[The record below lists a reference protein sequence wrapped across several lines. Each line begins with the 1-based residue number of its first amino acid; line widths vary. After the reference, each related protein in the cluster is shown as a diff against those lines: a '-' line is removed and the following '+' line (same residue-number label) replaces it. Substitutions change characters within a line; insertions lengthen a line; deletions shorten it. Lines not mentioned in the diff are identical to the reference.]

1 MYLLIKIKEVDME
14 QNIRNYE
21 ETDIDL
27 SRYVQVI
34 AKRKKTLIAV
44 FLLTLAIGVVYIL
57 FSPKIYRVSMMI
69 QPPVTGPSLTGAN
82 DLEPA
87 ENLKGLIVNG
97 AYNEELKRILNVD
110 LDKNGLD
117 LKVVIPSKTNIL
129 QISVDLE
136 EKKKALGISLLRNLS
151 NLISD
156 SYARNIDA
164 KASDIANQIKL
175 NERAILN
182 AREKAESLRA
192 QISEIEEREDKLR
205 DEIKSININT
215 AQILEKR
222 EKTLRENSATESAA
236 TLLLANYIQ
245 NNSSY
250 LNQVNNQ
257 SSDLSIR
264 KVNLNLELKSIGNQI
279 NNFQTEIDRL
289 NISKSFIANLKI
301 IAQPRV
307 LPDPVSPNKKRILAV
322 SIVMGLFLGALAIFL
337 QEFWANNLLK
347 K

>member
-1 MYLLIKIKEVDME
+1 ME

-21 ETDIDL
+21 EADIDL
-27 SRYVQVI
+27 SRYIQII

-44 FLLTLAIGVVYIL
+44 FLLTLAIGVAYIL

-117 LKVVIPSKTNIL
+117 LKVVIPNKTNIL

-164 KASDIANQIKL
+164 KINDINNQIKL
-175 NERAILN
+175 NERAILG
-182 AREKAESLRA
+182 ARERSKSLQD
-192 QISEIEEREDKLR
+192 QIKELDTREEKLKEEIAA
-205 DEIKSININT
+205 INLNT
-215 AQILEKR
+215 KQILKKR
-222 EKTLRENSATESAA
+222 EGLLRNNADTENESI
-236 TLLLANYIQ
+236 LLLTNFIQ
-245 NNSSY
+245 NNLSY
-250 LNQVNNQ
+250 SNQLNNQ

>member
-1 MYLLIKIKEVDME
+1 ME
-14 QNIRNYE
+14 QNSQNYA

-27 SRYVQVI
+27 SRYIKVI
-34 AKRKKTLIAV
+34 AKRKKTFIAV

-57 FSPKIYRVSMMI
+57 FSPRIYRVSMMI
-69 QPPVTGPSLTGAN
+69 QPPVIGPSLTGAN

-87 ENLKGLIVNG
+87 ENLRGLIVNG

-110 LDKNGLD
+110 LDKNRLD
-117 LKVVIPSKTNIL
+117 FEVVIPNKTNIL

-136 EKKKALGISLLRNLS
+136 ERKKTLGISLLRNLT

-156 SYARNIDA
+156 SYIRNIDA
-164 KASDIANQIKL
+164 KVNDITNQIKL

-182 AREKAESLRA
+182 ARERAKSLQD
-192 QISEIEEREDKLR
+192 QIRELDTREDKLKE
-205 DEIKSININT
+205 EIAAINSNT
-215 AQILEKR
+215 NQILKKR
-222 EKTLRENSATESAA
+222 EGLLKNNTDTENESI
-236 TLLLANYIQ
+236 LLLTNFIQ
-245 NNSSY
+245 NNLTYS
-250 LNQVNNQ
+250 NQLNNQ
-257 SSDLSIR
+257 FSDLSIR
-264 KVNLNLELKSIGNQI
+264 RVNLNLELKNIATQI

-307 LPDPVSPNKKRILAV
+307 LPDPVGPNKKRVLAV
-322 SIVMGLFLGALAIFL
+322 SIFMGLFLGALAIFL